1 MDAEIAL
8 LNVKSILNKSILFK
22 FDVSF
27 FFFFYIITESVTK
40 KAAWGES
47 SLRSLASGYEI
58 L

>member
-22 FDVSF
+22 FDVS
-27 FFFFYIITESVTK
+27 FFYIITESVTK

>member
-22 FDVSF
+22 FDVS